1 METDKPVMV
10 RLDKVSF
17 RYPSGDK
24 NSLDAVSASIRK
36 QECVLVAGPTGCG
49 KSTLLKA
56 VSGII
61 PHASSGIM
69 QGEVWVEGVNSGQ
82 STLPEMA
89 KKAGLVFQS
98 PDDQLFCEYVEDEL
112 AFGLENIGV
121 DPRHIPDLVSQ
132 ALARVGLEGF
142 GSVKIQTLS
151 GGQKQRVAIA
161 AQLAM
166 GAPILALDEPIS
178 QLDPAGARDV
188 LGCLQS
194 LREEGLT
201 IILVEHRLSEALRI
215 ASRVLIMD
223 KGKLVLDFSPD
234 AIGGYQDQLTKLGL
248 EIPAG
253 VRLGACLNIQS
264 KSIPSVEDIMNSA
277 VFPLLP
283 LNSHHISLVRAEREA
298 APFIEVKNLCYTY
311 PKTREPVLKD
321 VSFSLEK
328 GEALAVMGRN
338 GSGKSTLLSVLAG
351 LLKPDSGEVLMN
363 GRPLGKKRGRKALL
377 GREIGMVFQNPDLL
391 LIQDSVTEEIAQ
403 GLLQKGVPKKQ
414 AWREAMEF
422 LRVFGLEKLASMPPW
437 SCSRGQR
444 LQVSLAAALSPGPR
458 VLLLDEPTTGQNKR
472 NIFNMAGL
480 LQKSKTLRSIIFCS
494 HDLSAVCAYAAKLV
508 LLDQGRVIARGPVKE
523 VLGARDLLDRAGV
536 VPHFALELSFATKT
550 APPLVT
556 AGEWMDRFQSGKEA
570 QN

>member
-1 METDKPVMV
+1 MV
-10 RLDKVSF
+10 RLDNVSF

-24 NSLDAVSASIRK
+24 NSLDAVSASIHK

-69 QGEVWVEGVNSGQ
+69 QGEVWVEGVNSSC

-89 KKAGLVFQS
+89 KKVGLVFQS

-112 AFGLENIGV
+112 AFGLENLGV
-121 DPRHIPDLVSQ
+121 APRAIPDLVAKS
-132 ALARVGLEGF
+132 LARVGLEGF
-142 GSVKIQTLS
+142 GPAKIQTLS
-151 GGQKQRVAIA
+151 GGQKQRTAIA

-188 LGCLQS
+188 LKCLKS

-223 KGKLVLDFSPD
+223 QGGTVLDFPPD
-234 AIGGYQDQLTKLGL
+234 SIGRYQDQLNKLGL
-248 EIPAG
+248 EVPAG
-253 VRLGACLNIQS
+253 VRLGACLNLQS
-264 KSIPSVEDIMNSA
+264 HAVPSVEDVAKSA
-277 VFPLLP
+277 AGRLSASPAYQKPPVGAG
-283 LNSHHISLVRAEREA
+283 RAA

-311 PKTREPVLKD
+311 PKTREPILKG

-328 GEALAVMGRN
+328 GEALAVMGKN
-338 GSGKSTLLSVLAG
+338 GSGKSTLLNVLAG
-351 LLKPDSGEVLMN
+351 LLKPDSGEILMD
-363 GRPLGKKRGRKALL
+363 GRPLHKKGGRKAVL

-391 LIQDSVTEEIAQ
+391 LIQDSVMEEIVQ
-403 GLLQKGVPKKQ
+403 GLLRKGVSKKQ
-414 AWREAMEF
+414 ARRQAMEF
-422 LRVFGLEKLASMPPW
+422 LGVFALEKLAPMPPW

-458 VLLLDEPTTGQNKR
+458 VLLLDEPTTGQNKK

-494 HDLSAVCAYAAKLV
+494 HDLSAVCAYAAKLI
-508 LLDQGRVIARGPVKE
+508 LLDQGRVIACGPLKE
-523 VLGARDLLDRAGV
+523 VLGARDLLDQAGV

-550 APPLVT
+550 TPPLVT
-556 AGEWMDRFQSGKEA
+556 AGEWLDHLQSGKES
-570 QN
+570 